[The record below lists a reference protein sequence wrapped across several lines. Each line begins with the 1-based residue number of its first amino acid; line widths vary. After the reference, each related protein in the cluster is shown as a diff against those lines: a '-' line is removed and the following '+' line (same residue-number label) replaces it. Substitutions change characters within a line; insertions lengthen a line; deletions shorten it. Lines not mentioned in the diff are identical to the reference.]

1 MGKMNLGRVILGG
14 LVAGVII
21 DACEFVINAVILKQ
35 AWADAMTKV
44 GKPVDISTNTVI
56 LFNIVGLVGGIAAV
70 WFYAAIRSR
79 FGAGVKTAVIAAL
92 AMWVV
97 GYAMPAVGQIAL
109 DLVPMQTM
117 LTAIG
122 LGVIEVI
129 IATVAGAAVYK
140 EDAAEAPMAMSAGAR

>member
-21 DACEFVINAVILKQ
+21 DAFEFVINAVILKQ
-35 AWADAMTKV
+35 DWADAMTKI
-44 GKPVDISTNTVI
+44 GKPVELSTNVLV
-56 LFNIVGLVGGIAAV
+56 LFNIVGLVGGLAAV

-97 GYAMPAVGQIAL
+97 GYAMPAVGQIAIG
-109 DLVPMQTM
+109 LVPMQTM
-117 LTAIG
+117 VTAIG
-122 LGVIEVI
+122 LGIIEVI
-129 IATVAGAAVYK
+129 VATVAGAALYK
-140 EDAAEAPMAMSAGAR
+140 EESADAPMAMSAGAR